1 MAYALYASIPKVN
14 LDLDN
19 ILLNKVI
26 TKMKP
31 K

>member
-1 MAYALYASIPKVN
+1 MDDALFASIPKVN
-14 LDLDN
+14 FDLDN
-19 ILLNKVI
+19 ILLNKSI

>member
-1 MAYALYASIPKVN
+1 MDHALFASIPKVN

-19 ILLNKVI
+19 ILLNKAI